1 MVHLKG
7 NTMFKIC
14 LSILIIALSSI
25 YADTNKSFINIF
37 SNVEKNT
44 TVLLNGK
51 DIGMAPILQYEV
63 TPNENISIKGMVDKD
78 YYLNDIE
85 KKVQVR
91 TNNIETVNLKFE
103 KAKGKLFLVGD
114 DADIY
119 INDKYLKKL
128 NDSNRMIEVE
138 AGSEVKLNFEEGY
151 ARNEYNIDVK
161 ANSVTTFQYELIL
174 IPKAVRLYTSS
185 IYELMWED
193 TKEATNTDI
202 NWDKAKAYC
211 ENLTIAHY
219 DDFRLPDMDELD
231 ELYDNQEEIYNG
243 FGGKFYWSDSEFENN
258 SGIWSYSMG
267 KNFEDGTHHKSVKE
281 FRKGRVRCVRD
292 IINEEG
298 Q

>member
-37 SNVEKNT
+37 SNVENT

-138 AGSEVKLNFEEGY
+138 AGSEIKLNFEEGY

>member
-1 MVHLKG
+1 
-7 NTMFKIC
+7 MFKIC

-37 SNVEKNT
+37 SNVENT